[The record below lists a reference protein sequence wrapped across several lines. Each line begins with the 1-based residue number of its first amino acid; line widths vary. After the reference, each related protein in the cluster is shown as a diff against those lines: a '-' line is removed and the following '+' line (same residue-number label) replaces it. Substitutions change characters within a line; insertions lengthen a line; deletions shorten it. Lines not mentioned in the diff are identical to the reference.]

1 MVWSTITDWLRMRRL
16 GKLGIVGIVALI
28 CAGVSAHAA
37 IRAIVEQQARATGV
51 ASPRPAG
58 YEAEDHFPGAAYFYA
73 AEESAAPGAGATGT
87 TALPDLPVP
96 VEAAAL
102 TTTDASIRPAEPF
115 SMSKASPTDRGRALE
130 CLTAAI
136 YYEAATEPDDG
147 QQAVAQVIL
156 NRVRHPAFPAT
167 ICGVVY
173 QGSERTTG
181 CQFSYACDG
190 SMARVPSRTYWVRA
204 MKVAAA
210 ALNGH
215 VFAPVGLATH
225 YHTYAVTPSWNRSLV
240 MTAAIGAHFFHRWQ
254 GWWGTPAAFSQR
266 YTGNEPLPGPHARPA
281 TPDLTLASATTSIP
295 APAPRT
301 APALIQPAYAQSGML
316 KPAVAAPDTTGES
329 QILDRWKDS
338 GKPLR

>member
-1 MVWSTITDWLRMRRL
+1 MAWSVITDWFRMQRL

-37 IRAIVEQQARATGV
+37 IRAIVDQQARAAT
-51 ASPRPAG
+51 AAAKPAG
-58 YEAEDHFPGAAYFYA
+58 YEAEDHFPGAALFYVA
-73 AEESAAPGAGATGT
+73 DESAAPGAGATGT
-87 TALPDLPVP
+87 TKLPDMPLPP
-96 VEAAAL
+96 EAASFA
-102 TTTDASIRPAEPF
+102 TDASIRPARPF
-115 SMSKASPTDRGRALE
+115 SMAIASPIDRARALQ
-130 CLTAAI
+130 CLTSAI
-136 YYEAATEPDDG
+136 YYEAATEPDAG

-167 ICGVVY
+167 VCGVVY

-190 SMARVPSRTYWVRA
+190 SMARAPSRTYWLRA

-240 MTAAIGAHFFHRWQ
+240 MTAALGAHFFHRWQ

-266 YTGNEPLPGPHARPA
+266 YAGNEPVPGPHARPA
-281 TPDLTLASATTSIP
+281 KSDVILAAATIP

-301 APALIQPAYAQSGML
+301 AAALIQPAYAQSSIL
-316 KPAVAAPDTTGES
+316 KPAIATEAMPDDS